1 MRKLYELKEND
12 KWWCAVIKPKE
23 TFVPGS
29 FENEIT
35 MWSDNGRP
43 HTSPLEG
50 EIYGIDPKT
59 GKRQLHAFLFNR
71 RFGRKYVQRLI
82 ELMDVET

>member
-1 MRKLYELKEND
+1 MKVLELKENG

-23 TFVPGS
+23 SFVPGS

-35 MWSDNGRP
+35 MWSDNGAP
-43 HTSPLEG
+43 YASPLDG
-50 EIYGIDPKT
+50 EMYGIDQKT
-59 GKRQLHAFLFNR
+59 GKRQLYAFLFSQ

-82 ELMDVET
+82 DLMDVET